1 MRAEQDNTF
10 TINDIDNELH
20 SITTEQMEGA
30 LGKFEAIMERL
41 ITGCDENSEQ
51 GLQEK
56 ERLQRFEK
64 DILNSNFNPKYLS
77 TLR

>member
-1 MRAEQDNTF
+1 MRAEQDNAL

-20 SITTEQMEGA
+20 SITPEQMEGA
-30 LGKFEAIMERL
+30 LGQFEAIMERL
-41 ITGCDENSEQ
+41 ITGCDETSEQ

-56 ERLQRFEK
+56 EQLQRFEK

>member
-1 MRAEQDNTF
+1 MSSEQDSTL

-20 SITTEQMEGA
+20 SITPEQIEGA

-41 ITGCDENSEQ
+41 ITGCDEASEQ

-56 ERLQRFEK
+56 EQLQRFEK

>member
-1 MRAEQDNTF
+1 MSSEQDSTL

-20 SITTEQMEGA
+20 SITPEQMEGA
-30 LGKFEAIMERL
+30 LGQFEAIMERL
-41 ITGCDENSEQ
+41 ITGCDETSEQ

-64 DILNSNFNPKYLS
+64 DILNSHFNPKHLS

>member
-1 MRAEQDNTF
+1 MSSEQDSVL

-20 SITTEQMEGA
+20 SITLEQMEGA

-41 ITGCDENSEQ
+41 ITGCDETSEQ

-56 ERLQRFEK
+56 ERQQRFEK
-64 DILNSNFNPKYLS
+64 DILNSNFNSK
-77 TLR
+77 TKAH

>member
-1 MRAEQDNTF
+1 MRAEQDNAL

-20 SITTEQMEGA
+20 SITPEQMEGA

-64 DILNSNFNPKYLS
+64 DILNSNFNSK
-77 TLR
+77 TKAH